1 MDTPTAWHAVT
12 VPPAIRAIFGRWAE
26 PCDPALAP
34 DEAGAG
40 SVELYQSMSGARAG
54 LGLTPA
60 ALARIAADARH
71 NQHFGQFAELRREG
85 EQVMRWVCAVLAAGP
100 APRHIFIP
108 F

>member
-1 MDTPTAWHAVT
+1 MDTTAAWHAMT
-12 VPPAIRAIFGRWAE
+12 VPFSIRAIFRRWAE
-26 PCDPALAP
+26 PCDPALAGGRG
-34 DEAGAG
+34 GARH
-40 SVELYQSMSGARAG
+40 LYQSLSGACAG
-54 LGLTPA
+54 LGLSPA

>member
-1 MDTPTAWHAVT
+1 MDTPAAWHAMP
-12 VPPAIRAIFGRWAE
+12 VPERIRTIFTRWAD

-34 DEAGAG
+34 GTDRAVVLNMYHA
-40 SVELYQSMSGARAG
+40 LSGQRAG

>member
-1 MDTPTAWHAVT
+1 MDTTAAWHAIT
-12 VPPAIRAIFGRWAE
+12 VPHAIRAIFRRWAE
-26 PCDPALAP
+26 PGDPALAP
-34 DEAGAG
+34 GDSAAGA
-40 SVELYQSMSGARAG
+40 VQMYQTICGARAA